1 MDSVLLLGLSGRRRR
16 DTSPSRRKR
25 KEAPNMLNLTL
36 RDEFKGER
44 LKGTTIDFSADK
56 ETSAL
61 KKSAGEFLSIT
72 YPSVDLLRVLEA
84 TQPATSHPVVL
95 LGGRGQGKSHLMA
108 ALWHTVKDPAAA
120 TKWLSDWA
128 TRLNRP
134 EFNNLKFRTD
144 FFVIAES

>member
-61 KKSAGEFLSIT
+61 KKSAGEFLSLT
-72 YPSVDLLRVLEA
+72 YPSVDLLRILEA
-84 TQPATSHPVVL
+84 TQPGKSRPVVL

-108 ALWHTVKDPAAA
+108 ALWHSMKEPREAMN
-120 TKWLSDWA
+120 WLTDWA
-128 TRLNRP
+128 AKLDRP
-134 EFNNLKFRTD
+134 ELKSLKFRTD
-144 FFVIAES
+144 FCII